1 MAVLIVAGLDTGGG
15 AGLKADIE
23 TVSALGEHPLPILTA
38 VTYQNP
44 SEVRGY
50 YSLPPEAVK
59 EEIRTVKESFEIKA
73 VKIGMLGSREIAEAV
88 REETAGFLRVFDP
101 VLSSSTGSRLVDDV
115 ESIKTVV
122 EGSIITPNVPEA
134 EALTGIEIRSVEDMR
149 DAARRIAEGLGAE
162 AVVVKGGHLNLTDV
176 LYWRG
181 EFYEFPGERAEGF
194 THGTG
199 CAFSSALATFLA
211 KGFELPKAVESA
223 KRFVENSIRFSKAEA
238 KAVNP
243 LWELER
249 DSHRWRAKRELEK
262 AVEELVVFGERLN
275 PHVAEVGTNFALVT
289 PFGEVFAVKGRIVRY
304 GKTVKPVG
312 PVELDASDHLR
323 RALLKMR
330 EFYPEVRAV
339 LNLRYS
345 EELIEKAE
353 ELGLVVSFYDR
364 REEPEEVKRAERGT
378 MEWGIET
385 AVRRAG
391 ERPDVV
397 YHLGDWGKEPM
408 VLIFGRDAREVV
420 ERVRALVSSALR

>member
-1 MAVLIVAGLDTGGG
+1 MAVLLVAGLDPGGG

-23 TVSALGEHPLPILTA
+23 TVSALGEHPLPVLTA

-50 YSLPPEAVK
+50 HTLPPEVVR
-59 EEIRTVKESFEIKA
+59 EGIRAVKESFEIKA
-73 VKIGMLGSREIAEAV
+73 VKIGMVGNSEITKV
-88 REETAGFLRVFDP
+88 VKEETSGFVRVFDP
-101 VLSSSTGSRLVDDV
+101 VLSSSTGRKLIDNV
-115 ESIKTVV
+115 EALKTLIP
-122 EGSIITPNVPEA
+122 GSIVTPNVPEA
-134 EALTGIEIRSVEDMR
+134 EALTGLKIRSVNDMKE
-149 DAARRIAEGLGAE
+149 AANRIAEELGAE

-176 LYWRG
+176 LYWNG
-181 EFYEFPGERAEGF
+181 EFYEFPGEKVEGF

-223 KRFVENSIRFSKAEA
+223 KRFVEGAIRFSKEEA

-249 DSHRWRAKRELEK
+249 DAYRWRAREELERALREL
-262 AVEELVVFGERLN
+262 VTLGEIIN
-275 PHVAEVGTNFALVT
+275 PYVPEVGTNFALAT

-330 EFYPEVRAV
+330 EFYPEIRAV

-345 EELIEKAE
+345 EELVEKAKR
-353 ELGLVVSFYDR
+353 LGLVVSFYDR
-364 REEPEEVKRAERGT
+364 REEPEEVKRAEKGT

-385 AVRRAG
+385 AVKRAG
-391 ERPDVV
+391 KRPDVV

-408 VLIFGRDAREVV
+408 ILIFGRDAREVV
-420 ERVRALVSSALR
+420 ERVKTLFSSSPQ

>member
-1 MAVLIVAGLDTGGG
+1 MAVLLVAGLDTGGG

-23 TVSALGEHPLPILTA
+23 TVSALGEHPLPVLTA

-50 YSLPPEAVK
+50 HTLPPEVVREGIRAVK
-59 EEIRTVKESFEIKA
+59 GSFEVKA
-73 VKIGMLGSREIAEAV
+73 VKIGMLGSGEVARVV
-88 REETAGFLRVFDP
+88 REETEGLTRVFDP
-101 VLSSSTGSRLVDDV
+101 VLSSSTGKKLIDDA
-115 ESIKTVV
+115 ESLKTLIP
-122 EGSIITPNVPEA
+122 GSIVTPNVPEA
-134 EALTGIEIRSVEDMR
+134 EALTGIEIRSAEDMKES
-149 DAARRIAEGLGAE
+149 ARVLVEELGAE
-162 AVVVKGGHLNLTDV
+162 GAVVKGGHLNLTDV

-199 CAFSSALATFLA
+199 CVFSSALATFLA
-211 KGFELPKAVESA
+211 KGFELPEAVEKA
-223 KRFVENSIRFSKAEA
+223 KRFVEGSIRFSKAES

-243 LWELER
+243 LWELQR
-249 DSHRWRAKRELEK
+249 DAHRWRAREELEK
-262 AVEELVVFGERLN
+262 AVEELMAFGERLN
-275 PHVAEVGTNFALVT
+275 PHVPEVGTNFALAT

-304 GKTVKPVG
+304 GQTIKPVG
-312 PVELDASDHLR
+312 PVKLDASDHLK

-330 EFYPEVRAV
+330 EFYPEIKAV

-353 ELGLVVSFYDR
+353 GVGLVVSFYDR

-378 MEWGIET
+378 MEWGIER
-385 AVRRAG
+385 AVKRAG
-391 ERPDVV
+391 KRPDVV

-408 VLIFGRDAREVV
+408 FLVFGRDAGEVV
-420 ERVRALVSSALR
+420 ERVRKLLG